1 MLINI
6 ILIAVIVGT
15 LAYSFFVI
23 QHTLPRLANV
33 NTKTMPEAKQAG
45 IKRQIL
51 EDKLRRDFQKRWNI
65 LKRLFVV
72 QNKNKVGTFF
82 GRAYQRLR
90 DMEQEYR
97 TASKKD
103 LSAQV
108 STSQLIEEALA
119 SARQAILDE
128 QYSKAEQVLIDALKY
143 DEHNVKAYTLLA
155 QVYKH
160 QGDYDHAKETL
171 EFILHLTN
179 AKDPGIYSS
188 LADLALERGDLHT
201 AQEDYL
207 KSISLDPNNHNFYIE
222 LAEVY
227 TMLGAHDKAQEAGQK
242 AQALAPA
249 NPKILDFLIENS
261 IILQDKTRASDYL
274 QRLVDANPENGKI
287 AAFRERIDSLA
298 K

>member
-6 ILIAVIVGT
+6 LLIVIICVT
-15 LAYSFFVI
+15 LGYSFFVI

-51 EDKLRRDFQKRWNI
+51 EDKLRRDFQKRWNV
-65 LKRLFVV
+65 LKRLFIV
-72 QNKNKVGTFF
+72 QNKNKVTAFF
-82 GRAYQRLR
+82 GSIYQRLR

-97 TASKKD
+97 LASKKD

-108 STSQLIEEALA
+108 STSQRIDESLA
-119 SARQAILDE
+119 TARQAIIEE
-128 QYSKAEQVLIDALKY
+128 QYSKAEQVLIDALQS

-155 QVYKH
+155 QVYKA

-171 EFILHLTN
+171 EYILHLTN

-227 TMLGAHDKAQEAGQK
+227 TMLAAHDKAQDAAQK
-242 AQALAPA
+242 AQALAPN

-261 IILQDKTRASDYL
+261 IILQDKRRAADYL

-287 AAFRERIDSLA
+287 ASFRERIDSLS
-298 K
+298 